1 MKSIVLYSKRTPSP
15 RHTPVNVSGQAYIYI
30 RAELVANDVSDA
42 LDAAKPEKDETV
54 INTIPLE

>member
-30 RAELVANDVSDA
+30 RAEIVEGDVVAA

-54 INTIPLE
+54 INTLPLK